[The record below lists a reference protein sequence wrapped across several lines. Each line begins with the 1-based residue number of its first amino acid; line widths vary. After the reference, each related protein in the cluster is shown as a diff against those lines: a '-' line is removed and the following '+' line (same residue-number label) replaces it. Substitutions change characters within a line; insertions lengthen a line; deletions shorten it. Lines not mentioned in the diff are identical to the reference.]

1 MNNTYLE
8 NNLVKMLAQ
17 EAFFIPNCISSVS
30 ELVHKVAP
38 YFDVWN
44 TKSSNPYE
52 AMKYA
57 LKDLLNHREELEAE
71 KIAPELL
78 EFFNKNEEIKKE
90 VNMEYKLDI
99 DSFKEASPKE
109 ATKLLQVSAMWM
121 NRHTDLKKDLEKKF
135 LIKVTEDSM
144 YVN

>member
-1 MNNTYLE
+1 MNNYLE

-17 EAFFIPNCISSVS
+17 ESFFIPNCISSVS

-44 TKSSNPYE
+44 AKGCNPYE
-52 AMKYA
+52 AMKCA

-78 EFFNKNEEIKKE
+78 EFFDKNEEIKKE
-90 VNMEYKLDI
+90 INMEYKLDI

-109 ATKLLQVSAMWM
+109 ATKLLQVSALWM
-121 NRHTDLKKDLEKKF
+121 NRHSDIKRNLEREF
-135 LIKVTEDSM
+135 LIKVSEESM